1 LKYKIGDRI
10 KDNRRDITIINIRR
24 HNGRLQYKYKCNICG
39 YNCGYSYKDGIFQE
53 EYWIDSSHLN
63 DGVGC
68 SCCQGRAVVPGVNNV
83 GFTNANVAKYIKN
96 NYDKMRFTQ
105 SSRKKVDV
113 ICPLCH
119 NSRLL
124 CIVDINPEHF
134 FCPFCSDK
142 MPLGEKI
149 VYLLLTMLNVKFIKE
164 YSSGNSNWTGKYRYD
179 FFIPEDIIIE
189 VMGSQ
194 HKHGTFYHLN
204 GKNAIDE
211 QINDF
216 NKRTLALKNGIKTYI
231 TIDADKSDFDYI
243 KNSIIN
249 SKLSEILDIS
259 KIDWMLIREKSTKT
273 IVKDICDIWNSDINI
288 TTSDLKNK
296 FGLSYNAVQTYLKQG
311 KKLGWCNY
319 DVKKYRKK
327 NIYINDSVNTST
339 PIKCI
344 ENNKYFKSIG
354 LCCRLSKNI
363 FGVQLNDCSIRS
375 VLNGNYSHHK
385 KLSFF
390 ICLQRRI

>member
-1 LKYKIGDRI
+1 MKYKIGDRI

-194 HKHGTFYHLN
+194 HK
-204 GKNAIDE
+204 
-211 QINDF
+211 Q
-216 NKRTLALKNGIKTYI
+216 
-231 TIDADKSDFDYI
+231 
-243 KNSIIN
+243 SISN
-249 SKLSEILDIS
+249 Y
-259 KIDWMLIREKSTKT
+259 R
-273 IVKDICDIWNSDINI
+273 INI
-288 TTSDLKNK
+288 IH
-296 FGLSYNAVQTYLKQG
+296 G
-311 KKLGWCNY
+311 
-319 DVKKYRKK
+319 
-327 NIYINDSVNTST
+327 
-339 PIKCI
+339 
-344 ENNKYFKSIG
+344 
-354 LCCRLSKNI
+354 
-363 FGVQLNDCSIRS
+363 
-375 VLNGNYSHHK
+375 
-385 KLSFF
+385 
-390 ICLQRRI
+390 